1 MQIKLI
7 FTTKVSHLASFW
19 KWEFLE
25 LRNGLFWSLIV
36 SPQPYPAQQKQ
47 HYFPRPPPPP
57 SRQQGCTLIARG
69 EICLSVVKRA
79 RACYLRSSVFC
90 QCFCRHRPVD
100 MAKFVL
106 LVCLFLQF
114 VSSVASEDKC
124 IAGLYHKSSPSPETN
139 DFKACHAFKDS
150 SCCTAA
156 FTVELVA
163 NETRNL
169 YNHSWHRCGQLSEKC
184 QEFWVK
190 QVSVFVSCWF
200 KVFRS
205 FKSEFLILFIK
216 TGRGRINPRRE
227 FYQSNHPFMT

>member
-1 MQIKLI
+1 MAYFEVSLLAPSPTPLSKNN
-7 FTTKVSHLASFW
+7 TTSLA
-19 KWEFLE
+19 
-25 LRNGLFWSLIV
+25 
-36 SPQPYPAQQKQ
+36 PP
-47 HYFPRPPPPP
+47 PPPPP
-57 SRQQGCTLIARG
+57 SRHQGCTLIARG

-114 VSSVASEDKC
+114 VFCDASEDKC
-124 IAGLYHKSSPSPETN
+124 IAGDYHKSSPSPETS
-139 DFKACHAFKDS
+139 DFKTCHAFKNS

>member
-1 MQIKLI
+1 M
-7 FTTKVSHLASFW
+7 
-19 KWEFLE
+19 
-25 LRNGLFWSLIV
+25 N
-36 SPQPYPAQQKQ
+36 
-47 HYFPRPPPPP
+47 
-57 SRQQGCTLIARG
+57 ARG
-69 EICLSVVKRA
+69 EICRNVLKRA
-79 RACYLRSSVFC
+79 RSCFLRSSVFC
-90 QCFCRHRPVD
+90 QCFRRHHPVD

-114 VSSVASEDKC
+114 VFCVASEDRC
-124 IAGLYHKSSPSPETN
+124 IAGPYHKSSPSPETS

-205 FKSEFLILFIK
+205 FKSEFLILFVK
-216 TGRGRINPRRE
+216 NGRGRINPRGE

>member
-1 MQIKLI
+1 MAYFEVSLLAPIPTPLSKNK
-7 FTTKVSHLASFW
+7 TTSLAT
-19 KWEFLE
+19 
-25 LRNGLFWSLIV
+25 
-36 SPQPYPAQQKQ
+36 
-47 HYFPRPPPPP
+47 PRPPPT
-57 SRQQGCTLIARG
+57 RVHIECTWRN
-69 EICLSVVKRA
+69 ICLSVVKRA

-106 LVCLFLQF
+106 LVCLFLQCVF
-114 VSSVASEDKC
+114 CVASEDKC
-124 IAGLYHKSSPSPETN
+124 IAGDYHKSSPSRETS

-200 KVFRS
+200 EVFRS

-216 TGRGRINPRRE
+216 NGRGRINPRRE
-227 FYQSNHPFMT
+227 FYQNNHPFMTSHFLLIFFCTLFLLRSL

>member
-1 MQIKLI
+1 MSRILKPGSLSL
-7 FTTKVSHLASFW
+7 VASSH
-19 KWEFLE
+19 
-25 LRNGLFWSLIV
+25 
-36 SPQPYPAQQKQ
+36 PYPAKQKQ
-47 HYFPRPPPPP
+47 DSPLG
-57 SRQQGCTLIARG
+57 GCTLNARG
-69 EICLSVVKRA
+69 EICLYKSVYGRMGM
-79 RACYLRSSVFC
+79 LSSIRSSVFC
-90 QCFCRHRPVD
+90 QCFCRHHPID

-114 VSSVASEDKC
+114 VFSVASEDKC
-124 IAGLYHKSSPSPETN
+124 IAGPYHKSSPSPETS

-190 QVSVFVSCWF
+190 QVSLFISCSF
-200 KVFRS
+200 KVF
-205 FKSEFLILFIK
+205 
-216 TGRGRINPRRE
+216 N
-227 FYQSNHPFMT
+227 QSI